1 MEAESMLLDRL
12 NERIQIDHVLEAAE
26 QGMSAVL
33 VLQGEAGTGKTALL
47 EYAIGSASDLGVVRL
62 VGIESEIGLSFAALH
77 QLLLPFL
84 GDLDSLPAPLRHAL
98 ATAFGLHD
106 GGPPDRFLV
115 GLASLTLLSGAAT
128 ARSLLCVV
136 DDAQWLDQESAAV
149 LAFVARRLHADAIGM
164 LFAVR
169 DPSERHASLDGL
181 PRLRV
186 RGLGPADARELLASA
201 AADRIDSEVSER
213 IIAQTSG
220 NPLALIELGRELAPG
235 QLTGE
240 IALPQPL
247 PLGRSLQAR
256 FLSQV
261 RGLPAATQI
270 MLLTAAADPTGN
282 PALLWRAGQQLS
294 FGFDAA
300 GPAEAHDLVTIGPT
314 TLTFRHPLVRSAIYH
329 GATLVDRQRVH
340 RALAEATDRGSGAD
354 LRAWHRS
361 EAAHEPDETVAAEL
375 EHAAERAWSRGG
387 WAATG
392 AYLTRSASLTPDA
405 AARLR
410 RVLAAAQAE
419 NTAGASLR
427 AQALLDSVAG
437 QLDDPRQRMVA
448 QRIQGAIYY
457 ALMEPAKTASILLSA
472 ARQIAPIDI
481 GLARDA
487 LLDALAASRV
497 CGRLGAAG
505 ASGADIARAARSM
518 PPSPKAA
525 TGISDLLLDA
535 DTTLLLDGHE
545 AAVPQLSRVVA
556 ALRQAPMDSA
566 DLLTWT
572 GIGCWA
578 AGALGDDDALYSLG
592 SRLEEQ
598 ARVQGAVPAL
608 SIALLF
614 AGVSELFAGT
624 LGRARAMFTERDAI
638 EEARSSNCGVGKVMV
653 LAWQG
658 QVSETRAQAAAVARA
673 ATEDG
678 LGWKLVYVEYALAVL
693 ELGLGHYEEAL
704 ASAPHGYEENVIL
717 STFALPD
724 LIEAAVRCGQLEI
737 ARDILDRVGRR
748 AAASPTPLA
757 LGLLAR
763 SRALL
768 ADGPD
773 AEALYREAIGHLRL
787 ARGVSHLARAHLL
800 LGEWLR
806 RNKRRRDAREHLQAA
821 HSAFETMGAGA
832 FAERARLELA
842 ATGQT
847 ARKRTPGHHGDLTP
861 QELHVAVL
869 AAAGSTNPEIAAQ
882 LFISPK
888 TVDYHLGK
896 IFRKVG
902 VGSRRELARVPL
914 DRA

>member
-1 MEAESMLLDRL
+1 MLLNRL
-12 NERIQIDHVLEAAE
+12 NERAQIDHVLEAAE

-47 EYAIGSASDLGVVRL
+47 EYAIGSAGDLDVVRL

-77 QLLLPFL
+77 QLLVPFL
-84 GDLDSLPAPLRHAL
+84 GGLDSLPGPLRHAL
-98 ATAFGLHD
+98 ATAFGLRD

-115 GLASLTLLSGAAT
+115 GLASLTLLSSSAT

-169 DPSERHASLDGL
+169 DLSEHHASLDGL

-186 RGLGPADARELLASA
+186 LGLGPADARELLASA

-270 MLLTAAADPTGN
+270 MLLTAAADPTGD

-294 FGFDAA
+294 FGFDDA
-300 GPAEAHDLVTIGPT
+300 GPAEAHDLVTMGP

-329 GATLVDRQRVH
+329 GASLVDRQRVH

-361 EAAHEPDETVAAEL
+361 EAAHEPDEMVAAEL

-392 AYLTRSASLTPDA
+392 AYLTRSAALSPDTA
-405 AARLR
+405 TRLR

-437 QLDDPRQRMVA
+437 QLDDPRQHMVA

-472 ARQIAPIDI
+472 ARQIAPIDV

-497 CGRLGAAG
+497 CGRLGTAG

-518 PPSPKAA
+518 PPSPQAA

-614 AGVSELFAGT
+614 TGVSELFAGT

-638 EEARSSNCGVGKVMV
+638 EEARGSNCGVGKVMV

-724 LIEAAVRCGQLEI
+724 LIEAAVRCGQLGI
-737 ARDILDRVGRR
+737 ARDTLDRVGRR

-773 AEALYREAIGHLRL
+773 AEALYQEAIGHLRL

-800 LGEWLR
+800 FGEWLR
-806 RNKRRRDAREHLQAA
+806 RNKRRRDAREHLHAA